1 MAAPNLKSPT
11 TINGKTARVGIDT
24 TAIVGILTNSAA
36 SGKVLKINS
45 IYAAN
50 IDGANTTDVSV
61 GLNNGISTSYI
72 GYTISVPADSTQVL
86 TTKDSYFYM
95 EEGDELHVN
104 STHANRISIV
114 VGYEEISELWED

>member
-114 VGYEEISELWED
+114 VGYEEIS